1 MLTDAAAASPRPVP
15 SQTSAF
21 PDEGLTT
28 AIMDME
34 KLKKMQQS
42 VRIGT

>member
-1 MLTDAAAASPRPVP
+1 MWWQLDKVP
-15 SQTSAF
+15 SPLHTTSAF

-42 VRIGT
+42 VRIGM